1 MTTHALIPSFSLP
14 GTSVGTQETDQFL
27 CDRAAGLSQAKAG
40 KYFIDKGMS
49 KKYPA
54 FLEKKIKRDIL
65 RMKALLPGLGD
76 PTSSGV
82 DYLRS
87 LIKPV
92 NKEKVYGVISP
103 VNCICL
109 ANSVNAVFC
118 NRISILIF
126 AKRKPGII
134 SSLNHGT
141 KRDVSCKLDYI

>member
-1 MTTHALIPSFSLP
+1 
-14 GTSVGTQETDQFL
+14 VGTRETDQFL
-27 CDRAAGLSQAKAG
+27 CDRGAGLSQAKAG
-40 KYFIDKGMS
+40 KCFIDKGMS
-49 KKYPA
+49 EKYPA
-54 FLEKKIKRDIL
+54 FLEKRIKRDIL

-76 PTSSGV
+76 PTSTGV
-82 DYLRS
+82 DYLKS

-92 NKEKVYGVISP
+92 DEEEVHEVISP
-103 VNCICL
+103 VNRICL

-118 NRISILIF
+118 NRVSILIF